1 MIRHHG
7 MPPPPCLPT
16 LPLPSTRGAA
26 GLRQRPV
33 PSRGGQLQVG
43 GIVVGSWGAN
53 YGYGGGST
61 AGRQPPPQPPMV
73 GGYPGSGRGR
83 GVLGLSPSGQFQP
96 PGPFPQQQQHE
107 TFARG
112 RSPRK
117 QGPPTYNVNKKNNVS
132 TYLFFFIDLLGYCV

>member
-1 MIRHHG
+1 MRHG

-53 YGYGGGST
+53 YGYGGS
-61 AGRQPPPQPPMV
+61 AMRQPPLV
-73 GGYPGSGRGR
+73 GGYHNRGRGGGPPPSMNPNFQQPPPPQQYQMQYGRGR
-83 GVLGLSPSGQFQP
+83 
-96 PGPFPQQQQHE
+96 QQ
-107 TFARG
+107 
-112 RSPRK
+112 RK

-132 TYLFFFIDLLGYCV
+132 GCCFLFLI

>member
-1 MIRHHG
+1 MRHG

-53 YGYGGGST
+53 YGYGGS
-61 AGRQPPPQPPMV
+61 AMRQPPLV
-73 GGYPGSGRGR
+73 GGYHNRGRGGGLPPPSMNPNFQQPPPPQQHQMQYGRGR
-83 GVLGLSPSGQFQP
+83 
-96 PGPFPQQQQHE
+96 QQ
-107 TFARG
+107 
-112 RSPRK
+112 RK

-132 TYLFFFIDLLGYCV
+132 WYKYFKNKF

>member
-1 MIRHHG
+1 MVRHG

-61 AGRQPPPQPPMV
+61 SVMRQQQQQPSLV
-73 GGYPGSGRGR
+73 GGYHHQGRGR
-83 GVLGLSPSGQFQP
+83 GGMPSPMHTNFQP
-96 PGPFPQQQQHE
+96 QLQQQQ
-107 TFARG
+107 FGRG
-112 RSPRK
+112 RHQRK

-132 TYLFFFIDLLGYCV
+132 FVFCFWASARLALLFFGVI